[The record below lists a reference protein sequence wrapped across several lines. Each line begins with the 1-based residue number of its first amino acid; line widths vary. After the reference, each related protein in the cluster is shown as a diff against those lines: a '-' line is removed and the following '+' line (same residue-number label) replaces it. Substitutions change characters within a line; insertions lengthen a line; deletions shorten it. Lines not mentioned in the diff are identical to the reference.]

1 MKHLFACWGIF
12 FALCILKPASAD
24 EPIIGYIKTIS
35 DQTTIDER
43 DGPVKASLGS
53 PIQVGNVIK
62 TDQNGSAGIT
72 LKDNTILSIGPNTEF
87 KIEAYQFEPQ
97 QDKLQLNASLL
108 KGTLHYISG
117 VIAKLKPEAVTVKT
131 PTGVIAVRGTR
142 FLVKIEE

>member
-12 FALCILKPASAD
+12 FALCILNPASAD

>member
-1 MKHLFACWGIF
+1 MKHLFACWSLGL
-12 FALCILKPASAD
+12 ALCISNAVSAD
-24 EPIIGYIKTIS
+24 DAVIGYIKTIT
-35 DQTTIDER
+35 DQTTIGDSN
-43 DGPVKASLGS
+43 GPIKASLGS
-53 PIQVGNVIK
+53 PIHVGNVIK
-62 TDQNGSAGIT
+62 TDENGAAGVT

>member
-12 FALCILKPASAD
+12 FALWILNPASAD

>member
-1 MKHLFACWGIF
+1 MKHLFACWSLGL
-12 FALCILKPASAD
+12 ALCISSAVSAD
-24 EPIIGYIKTIS
+24 EAVIGYIKTIN
-35 DQTTIDER
+35 DQTTIDESS
-43 DGPVKASLGS
+43 GPIKASLGS
-53 PIQVGNVIK
+53 PIHVGNVIK
-62 TDQNGSAGIT
+62 TDENGAAGVT
-72 LKDNTILSIGPNTEF
+72 LKDNTILSIGPNTEL

-97 QDKLQLNASLL
+97 QDQLQLNASLL